1 MKRFISDLKK
11 YMYYC
16 AYSAK
21 TNLKAEVANS
31 YLNWIWWVL
40 EPLCNML
47 VYYFVFG
54 NLLGNTKQY
63 YIVFIYSGLLM
74 WNFFN
79 RVVLFRV
86 KAVRSNKGI
95 VTRAYVPKYV
105 LLLSNMILNLI
116 KLAISCGILV
126 ILMVLQ
132 QVPISG
138 KIIYVVPIY
147 GILILWTF
155 GCGTILLHFG
165 VFVDDLT
172 HAITILMHMLFFLTG
187 IFYDVST
194 RIAAPFGQMIL
205 TLNPVAA
212 CITSMRQALIYG
224 ENPDFLL
231 LGIWTV
237 VSVFLCCVG
246 VKIIYKYENSYVKVV

>member
-1 MKRFISDLKK
+1 MKRFFNDMKK

-16 AYSAK
+16 RYAAV

-31 YLNWIWWVL
+31 YLNWIWWIL

-54 NLLGNTKQY
+54 NLLGNTRQY

-74 WNFFN
+74 WNFYN
-79 RVVLFRV
+79 RVVLYSV

-95 VTRAYVPKYV
+95 VTRVYVPKYI
-105 LLLSNMILNLI
+105 LLLSNMILNFI
-116 KLAISCGILV
+116 KMAISCGVLV
-126 ILMVLQ
+126 VLMIMQ
-132 QVPISG
+132 HVPVTPRLL
-138 KIIYVVPIY
+138 YVIPIY
-147 GILILWTF
+147 AILLLWTF
-155 GCGTILLHFG
+155 ACGTILLHFG

-172 HAITILMHMLFFLTG
+172 HAVTILMNMMFFLTG

-194 RIAAPFGQMIL
+194 RIEAPFGQIL
-205 TLNPVAA
+205 LTINPVAL
-212 CITSMRQALIYG
+212 CITSMRKVLLYG

-231 LGIWTV
+231 LGIWALI
-237 VSVFLCCVG
+237 SIALCCVG
-246 VKIIYKYENSYVKVV
+246 VKTIYKYENSYVKVV